1 MLQIE
6 LNSLTNSI
14 YEEQK
19 SRNWPGLEK
28 ETTVKCQTLMIHDC
42 NETNLGK
49 SEYLI
54 LVREAIKKNIYIG
67 KLEMWTYY
75 WGRLWKE
82 AIHFNKR
89 YCKCTTEIQN

>member
-14 YEEQK
+14 YEEHK
-19 SRNWPGLEK
+19 SRNWPGLAK

-54 LVREAIKKNIYIG
+54 LVREAIKKYIC
-67 KLEMWTYY
+67 
-75 WGRLWKE
+75 
-82 AIHFNKR
+82 IS
-89 YCKCTTEIQN
+89 